1 MTIRRRAALTLLAFA
16 AFPPLSG
23 AELAQEVDR
32 IVKHYHQEYQF
43 NGTVLVSKAG
53 EVAFKG
59 AYGMANREWNIPHS
73 ADTRFRVGSITKQFT
88 AALILQ
94 LVSEGRIDLEAPLS
108 RYVPEYPAKVADRVT
123 VHQLLTHTSG
133 IRSYTSMPNFR
144 KDASRDPYPPVEF
157 VKFFANE
164 PLDFEPGAKFQYNNS
179 GYFLLGVIIEKVTG
193 NSYTEELKER
203 IFGPLGMTGSG
214 YDLHDALIEKRASAY
229 DARLDGYRNSA
240 YLDMS
245 LPYAAGSLYSTVE
258 DLYTWDRALAAGN
271 VLSPEMSE
279 KMFKAHVKSGPEPD
293 SSSYGYGWVIEE
305 AAKPGVDG
313 EKVRLVGHGGGING
327 FNTLIQRI
335 PADGHLIVLLNNS
348 PGANLNQMAEKIRPL
363 LYAQPAGDL
372 KKSSALAVYQVYQKD
387 GVDAAAGRW
396 KEIRGS
402 DEYLNIP
409 PEAARLIGG
418 VANANPQ
425 DARTIL
431 EKSDLPQESQSG
443 GLYVTLGDAFAAKGL
458 RDDAAKAYGRA
469 LQLTPGMAQ
478 VVSDKLRNLP
488 EPRPQG
494 RGPGGP

>member
-1 MTIRRRAALTLLAFA
+1 MTIRRRTALILLAFA
-16 AFPPLSG
+16 SSLPMHG
-23 AELAQEVDR
+23 ADLAEEVDV
-32 IVKHYHQEYQF
+32 IAKHYHEQYQF
-43 NGTVLVSKAG
+43 NGTVLVAKAG

-73 ADTRFRVGSITKQFT
+73 VDTRFRVGSITKQFT

-94 LVSEGRIDLEAPLS
+94 LVSEGKVDLEAPLS

-144 KDASRDPYPPVEF
+144 KDASRDPYTPVEF
-157 VKFFANE
+157 LKFFADE
-164 PLDFEPGAKFQYNNS
+164 PLDFEPGDKFQYNNS
-179 GYFLLGVIIEKVTG
+179 GYLLLGVIIEKATG
-193 NSYTEELKER
+193 KSYAEELKER

-258 DLYTWDRALAAGN
+258 DLYRWDRALAAGK
-271 VLSPEMSE
+271 VLSDEMSE
-279 KMFKAHVKSGPEPD
+279 KMFKAHVKSAPEPD

-305 AAKPGVDG
+305 SAKPGADG
-313 EKVRLVGHGGGING
+313 EKIRLIGHGGGING

-348 PGANLNQMAEKIRPL
+348 PGANLNQMAEKIRLL

-372 KKSSALAVYQVYQKD
+372 KKSSALAVYHVYQKD
-387 GVDAAAGRW
+387 GVAAAAARW
-396 KEIRGS
+396 KEIRNS
-402 DEYLNIP
+402 AEYLNIP
-409 PEAARLIGG
+409 PEAMRLIGG
-418 VANANPQ
+418 VANTNPQ
-425 DARTIL
+425 DGRTLL
-431 EKSDLPQESQSG
+431 EQSDLPQEPPSA
-443 GLYVTLGDAFAAKGL
+443 GLWLTVGDAFATKRL
-458 RDDAAKAYGRA
+458 RDDAARAYASA
-469 LQLTPGMAQ
+469 LQLEPGMAQ
-478 VVSDKLRNLP
+478 VVSDKLRNLS

-494 RGPGGP
+494 RGPAGP